1 MKYTIIGTPRI
12 LKNSKQI
19 SRNWKTGR
27 SFIRKSD
34 NAEKA
39 QKGAIQQLCPQ
50 RRGTTWDCPIHV
62 KFTYYGA
69 WSSTNPGN
77 IPDLS
82 NLAELPADSLTK
94 AGVISDDRIIESLDG
109 SRRVRMCD
117 TCDRR
122 GKYVRGDKAGQYKD
136 DCGAKRSCAYER
148 TEIEIREYLE

>member
-12 LKNSKQI
+12 LKNSKRI
-19 SRNWKTGR
+19 VHFGGSPRLIPSKLAL
-27 SFIRKSD
+27 K
-34 NAEKA
+34 AE
-39 QKGAIQQLCPQ
+39 KGAIQQLCPQ
-50 RRGTTWDCPIHV
+50 RRGITWECPIHV

-69 WSSTNPGN
+69 WSSANPGN

-122 GKYVRGDKAGQYKD
+122 GKYVRGEKKGQYKD